1 MIGEVEGCRI
11 AGHFSILAADM
22 HPTFSKGLVWFR
34 RDLRA
39 QDNAAL
45 AHATACCEAVICVFV
60 YDTAILDALP
70 RQDRRV
76 EFIHD
81 SLEALD
87 AELQQLRGRSGR
99 VLLALHADAR
109 TAIVQLAANLGAEAV
124 FAARDYE
131 PDAVARDTAVQQEL
145 QKTGRHMVLVKD
157 HVIFEERE
165 ILTQSGRPYGVFTP
179 YHRAWL
185 ARIGDELRV
194 THKVSQPD
202 RKLLAIE
209 EWHGVRAAHVDST
222 LDLAASAELPPLS
235 AIGFEA
241 SNLHALGMYG
251 GAPAGKA
258 LLEDFI
264 PRMDRYAE
272 ARNFP
277 SVRGPS
283 YLGVHLRFGTVSI
296 RTLVNLALERLRT
309 GSEGARVWLAE
320 LAWRDFYFQI
330 VANYPHVAQRAF
342 KPEYDSIE
350 WEQGESAQA
359 LYRAWCEGR
368 TGYPIVDAAMA
379 QLNQTGYMHNRLRMV
394 AGSFLV
400 KHLGLDWRW
409 GERYFALHLND
420 FDLAA
425 NNGGWQWVA
434 SSGCDA
440 QPYFRIFNPV
450 TQSEKFDAQGKFIR
464 RYLPHLSA
472 LADKA
477 IHAPWLAK
485 PIELAQAG
493 VVLGE
498 NYPQPVVD
506 HAQAR
511 ARTLA
516 RYGFLKKSTD
526 D

>member
-1 MIGEVEGCRI
+1 MQ
-11 AGHFSILAADM
+11 SS
-22 HPTFSKGLVWFR
+22 FSKGLVWFR
-34 RDLRA
+34 RDLRI

-45 AHATACCEAVICVFV
+45 AHATACCEAVLCVFV
-60 YDTAILDALP
+60 YDTAILAALP

-81 SLEALD
+81 SLAALEAD
-87 AELQQLRGRSGR
+87 LQALRGRPGR
-99 VLLALHADAR
+99 VLLALHADAQ
-109 TAIVQLAANLGAEAV
+109 TVIAELAAELGVDAV

-131 PDAVARDTAVQQEL
+131 PAATARDTAIQQQL
-145 QKTGRHMVLVKD
+145 LKAGRQLVLVKD
-157 HVIFEERE
+157 QVVFEERE
-165 ILTQSGRPYGVFTP
+165 VLTQTGRPYGVFSP

-185 ARIGDELRV
+185 ARIGGGPLESH
-194 THKVSQPD
+194 TVSQPG
-202 RKLLAIE
+202 RKLLGPDDLPADL
-209 EWHGVRAAHVDST
+209 GLNAAYSKP
-222 LDLAASAELPPLS
+222 LPALS

-241 SNLHALGMYG
+241 SNLHALGIHG
-251 GAPAGKA
+251 GAPAAAAA
-258 LLEDFI
+258 LDDFL
-264 PRMDRYAE
+264 PRMDRYSE

-277 SVRGPS
+277 SVKGPS

-296 RTLVNLALERLRT
+296 RTLVNLALERLRA
-309 GSEGARVWLAE
+309 GSEGASVWLAE

-330 VANYPHVAQRAF
+330 LSNYPHVAQRAF
-342 KPEYDSIE
+342 KPDYDAIS
-350 WEQGESAQA
+350 WEQGEPAQA

-409 GERYFALHLND
+409 GERYFALQLND

-464 RYLPHLSA
+464 RYLPQLAA
-472 LADKA
+472 LPDRA
-477 IHAPWLAK
+477 IHAPWQAK
-485 PIELAQAG
+485 PLELELAG
-493 VVLGE
+493 VTLGD
-498 NYPQPVVD
+498 NYPLPVVD
-506 HAQAR
+506 HGQAR

-516 RYGFLKKSTD
+516 RYGFLKKTAEA
-526 D
+526 